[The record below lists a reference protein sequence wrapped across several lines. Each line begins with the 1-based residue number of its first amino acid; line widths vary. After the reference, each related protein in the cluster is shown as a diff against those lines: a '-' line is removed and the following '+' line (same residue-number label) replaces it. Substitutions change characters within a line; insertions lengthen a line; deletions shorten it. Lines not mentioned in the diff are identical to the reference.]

1 MILKEPIRQGHL
13 IFSSTSMNRSLS
25 IDILKIILA
34 LMVVGIH
41 SGFLSDV
48 SALGRYLTTSGLFRI
63 AVPIFF
69 VINGFFFF
77 SLPPEKIATWFKRVI
92 ILYLFWTLVYIGY
105 WFRAETIN
113 LFEIVRVIKTLLVGH
128 EHLWYLPAM
137 IGAALVLLPL
147 KNLSTPALLALA
159 LLLYAV
165 GVSIQYIGNYHLV
178 ANPSLDKVF
187 NSHFVYRNFL
197 FFAFPFFAIG
207 YLLRKTEIY
216 KEYKTS
222 SVVGVTVFTIIL
234 LLIENYLDFKFQVA
248 SKGFDIFLFLIL
260 VCPLV
265 FIAAL
270 KLDVRGESK
279 TLALY
284 STGIYFIHPL
294 FISIIKNYANIGGTL
309 LTFVVAIVSTA
320 AAWLLIRI
328 NTKVKFIL

>member
-1 MILKEPIRQGHL
+1 
-13 IFSSTSMNRSLS
+13 
-25 IDILKIILA
+25 
-34 LMVVGIH
+34 MVVGIH
-41 SGFLSDV
+41 SGFLSDI
-48 SALGRYLTTSGLFRI
+48 SALGRYLTTAGLFRI

-77 SLPPEKIATWFKRVI
+77 SVPPEKIVTWFKRVI

-113 LFEIVRVIKTLLVGH
+113 LFEIVRVIKTILVGH

-137 IGAALVLLPL
+137 VGAALVLLPL
-147 KNLSTPALLALA
+147 RKLTTPALLTIALV
-159 LLLYAV
+159 LYFI
-165 GVSIQYIGNYHLV
+165 GLSIQYLGNYHVV
-178 ANPSLDKVF
+178 ANTSIDKIL

-207 YLLRKTEIY
+207 YLLRRTEIY
-216 KEYKTS
+216 KKFS
-222 SVVGVTVFTIIL
+222 LASIVSMTIIAVTL

-265 FIAAL
+265 FITAL
-270 KLDVRGESK
+270 KLDIRGESK
-279 TLALY
+279 TIALY

-294 FISIIKNYANIGGTL
+294 FISLVKTYADMGGTL
-309 LTFVVAIVSTA
+309 LTLVVAILATL
-320 AAWLLIRI
+320 AAWLLIKI
-328 NTKVKFIL
+328 NAKLKFIL

>member
-1 MILKEPIRQGHL
+1 
-13 IFSSTSMNRSLS
+13 
-25 IDILKIILA
+25 
-34 LMVVGIH
+34 MVVGIH
-41 SGFLSDV
+41 SGFLSDI
-48 SALGRYLTTSGLFRI
+48 SALGRYLTTAGLFRI

-77 SLPPEKIATWFKRVI
+77 SVPPEKIVTWFKRVI

-113 LFEIVRVIKTLLVGH
+113 LFEIVRVIKTILVGH

-137 IGAALVLLPL
+137 VGAALVLLPL
-147 KNLSTPALLALA
+147 RKLTTPALLTIALV
-159 LLLYAV
+159 LYFI
-165 GVSIQYIGNYHLV
+165 GLSIQYLGNYHVV
-178 ANPSLDKVF
+178 ANTSIDKIL

-207 YLLRKTEIY
+207 YLLRRAEIY
-216 KEYKTS
+216 KKFS
-222 SVVGVTVFTIIL
+222 LASIVSMTIIAVTL

-265 FIAAL
+265 FITAL
-270 KLDVRGESK
+270 KLDIRGESK

-294 FISIIKNYANIGGTL
+294 FISLVKTYADMGGTL
-309 LTFVVAIVSTA
+309 LTLVVAILATL
-320 AAWLLIRI
+320 AAWLLIKI
-328 NTKVKFIL
+328 NAKLKFIL

>member
-1 MILKEPIRQGHL
+1 
-13 IFSSTSMNRSLS
+13 MNRSLS
-25 IDILKIILA
+25 LDILKIILA

-41 SGFLSDV
+41 SGFLSDI
-48 SALGRYLTTSGLFRI
+48 SALGRYLTTAGLFRI

-77 SLPPEKIATWFKRVI
+77 SVPPEKIVTWFKRVI

-113 LFEIVRVIKTLLVGH
+113 LFEIVRVIKTILVGH

-137 IGAALVLLPL
+137 VGAALVLLPL
-147 KNLSTPALLALA
+147 RKLTTPALLTIALV
-159 LLLYAV
+159 LYFI
-165 GVSIQYIGNYHLV
+165 GLSIQYLGNYHVV
-178 ANPSLDKVF
+178 ANTSIDKIL

-207 YLLRKTEIY
+207 YLLRRTEIY
-216 KEYKTS
+216 KKFS
-222 SVVGVTVFTIIL
+222 LASIVSMTIIAVTL

-265 FIAAL
+265 FITAL
-270 KLDVRGESK
+270 KLDIRGESK

-294 FISIIKNYANIGGTL
+294 FISLVKTYADMGGTL
-309 LTFVVAIVSTA
+309 LTLVVAILATL
-320 AAWLLIRI
+320 AAWLLIKI
-328 NTKVKFIL
+328 NAKLKFIL

>member
-1 MILKEPIRQGHL
+1 
-13 IFSSTSMNRSLS
+13 MNRSLS
-25 IDILKIILA
+25 LDILKIILA

-41 SGFLSDV
+41 SGFLSDI
-48 SALGRYLTTSGLFRI
+48 SALGRYLTTAGLFRI

-77 SLPPEKIATWFKRVI
+77 SVPPEKIVTWFKRVI

-113 LFEIVRVIKTLLVGH
+113 LFEIVRVIKTILVGH

-137 IGAALVLLPL
+137 VGAALVLLPL
-147 KNLSTPALLALA
+147 RKLTTPALLTIALV
-159 LLLYAV
+159 LYFI
-165 GVSIQYIGNYHLV
+165 GLSIQYLGNYHVV
-178 ANPSLDKVF
+178 ANTSIDKIL

-207 YLLRKTEIY
+207 YLLRRTEIY
-216 KEYKTS
+216 KKFS
-222 SVVGVTVFTIIL
+222 LASIVGMTIIAVTL

-265 FIAAL
+265 FITAL
-270 KLDVRGESK
+270 KLDIRGESK

-294 FISIIKNYANIGGTL
+294 FISLIKTYADMGGTL
-309 LTFVVAIVSTA
+309 LTLVVAILATL
-320 AAWLLIRI
+320 AAWLLIKI
-328 NTKVKFIL
+328 NAKLKFIL

>member
-1 MILKEPIRQGHL
+1 
-13 IFSSTSMNRSLS
+13 
-25 IDILKIILA
+25 
-34 LMVVGIH
+34 MVVGIH
-41 SGFLSDV
+41 SGFLSDI
-48 SALGRYLTTSGLFRI
+48 SALGRYLTTAGLFRI

-77 SLPPEKIATWFKRVI
+77 SVPPEKIVTWFKRVI

-113 LFEIVRVIKTLLVGH
+113 LFEIVRVIKTILVGH

-137 IGAALVLLPL
+137 VGAALVLLPL
-147 KNLSTPALLALA
+147 RKLTTPALLTIALV
-159 LLLYAV
+159 LYFI
-165 GVSIQYIGNYHLV
+165 GLSIQYLGNYHVV
-178 ANPSLDKVF
+178 ANTSIDKIL

-207 YLLRKTEIY
+207 YLLRRTEIY
-216 KEYKTS
+216 KKFS
-222 SVVGVTVFTIIL
+222 LASIVGMTIIAVTL

-265 FIAAL
+265 FITAL
-270 KLDVRGESK
+270 KLDIRGESK

-294 FISIIKNYANIGGTL
+294 FISLVKTYADMGGTL
-309 LTFVVAIVSTA
+309 LTLVVAILATL
-320 AAWLLIRI
+320 AAWLLIKI
-328 NTKVKFIL
+328 NAKLKFIL

>member
-1 MILKEPIRQGHL
+1 
-13 IFSSTSMNRSLS
+13 MNRSLS

-34 LMVVGIH
+34 ILVVAIH
-41 SGFLSDV
+41 SGFLTDI
-48 SALGRYLTTSGLFRI
+48 SALGRYLTTAGLFRI

-77 SLPPEKIATWFKRVI
+77 SLPPAKITTWFKRVI

-105 WFRAETIN
+105 WFRAETLN
-113 LFEIVRVIKTLLVGH
+113 LFEIVRVVKTILVGH

-147 KNLSTPALLALA
+147 RNLPTP
-159 LLLYAV
+159 LLLIIVLVLYAI
-165 GVSIQYIGNYHLV
+165 GLSIQYLGNYHIV
-178 ANPSLDKVF
+178 ANPSIDKAL

-207 YLLRKTEIY
+207 YLLKRTEIY
-216 KEYKTS
+216 KQFSVS
-222 SVVGVTVFTIIL
+222 SVVYMTLFATIL
-234 LLIENYLDFKFQVA
+234 LLVESYLNFKYQMT

-265 FIAAL
+265 FITAL
-270 KLDVRGESK
+270 KVDIRGESK

-294 FISIIKNYANIGGTL
+294 FISIIKNYVEIGGTL
-309 LTFVVAIVSTA
+309 LTLVVAIVSA
-320 AAWLLIRI
+320 LASWLLIKI

>member
-1 MILKEPIRQGHL
+1 
-13 IFSSTSMNRSLS
+13 
-25 IDILKIILA
+25 
-34 LMVVGIH
+34 MVVGIH
-41 SGFLSDV
+41 SGFLSDI
-48 SALGRYLTTSGLFRI
+48 SALGRYLTTAGLFRI

-77 SLPPEKIATWFKRVI
+77 SVPPEKIVTWFKRVI

-113 LFEIVRVIKTLLVGH
+113 LFEIVRVIKTILVGH

-137 IGAALVLLPL
+137 VGAALVLLPL
-147 KNLSTPALLALA
+147 RKLTTPALLTIALV
-159 LLLYAV
+159 LYFI
-165 GVSIQYIGNYHLV
+165 GLSIQYLGNYHVV
-178 ANPSLDKVF
+178 ANTSIDKIL

-207 YLLRKTEIY
+207 YLLRRTEIY
-216 KEYKTS
+216 KKFS
-222 SVVGVTVFTIIL
+222 LASIVSMTIIAVTL

-265 FIAAL
+265 FITAL
-270 KLDVRGESK
+270 KLDIRGESK

-294 FISIIKNYANIGGTL
+294 FISLVKTYADMGGTL
-309 LTFVVAIVSTA
+309 LTLVVAILATL
-320 AAWLLIRI
+320 AAWLLIKI
-328 NTKVKFIL
+328 NAKLKFIL

>member
-1 MILKEPIRQGHL
+1 M
-13 IFSSTSMNRSLS
+13 SRSLS
-25 IDILKIILA
+25 LDILKIILA
-34 LMVVGIH
+34 IMVVAIH
-41 SGFLSDV
+41 SGFLGDISE
-48 SALGRYLTTSGLFRI
+48 LGRYLTTAGLFRI

-77 SLPPEKIATWFKRVI
+77 SLPPEKIVTWFKRVI

-147 KNLSTPALLALA
+147 RKLSSPALLAIA
-159 LLLYAV
+159 LILYV
-165 GVSIQYIGNYHLV
+165 IGLSIQYSGNYHLA
-178 ANPSLDKVF
+178 ANPSLDKVL

-207 YLLRKTEIY
+207 YLLRRTEAY
-216 KEYKTS
+216 KKFS
-222 SVVGVTVFTIIL
+222 LASVASMALVAAIL
-234 LLIENYLDFKFQVA
+234 LLIESYLDFKFMVVT
-248 SKGFDIFLFLIL
+248 KGFDIFLFLIV
-260 VCPLV
+260 VCPLI
-265 FIAAL
+265 FMAAL
-270 KLDVRGESK
+270 KLDIRGESK

-294 FISIIKNYANIGGTL
+294 FISLMKNYVDVGGTF
-309 LTFVVAIVSTA
+309 LTLIVAILSALATWV
-320 AAWLLIRI
+320 LIKI
-328 NTKVKFIL
+328 NSRVKFIL

>member
-1 MILKEPIRQGHL
+1 
-13 IFSSTSMNRSLS
+13 MNRSLS

-34 LMVVGIH
+34 ILVVAIH
-41 SGFLSDV
+41 SGFLADI
-48 SALGRYLTTSGLFRI
+48 SALGRYLTTAGLFRI

-69 VINGFFFF
+69 VINGFYFY
-77 SLPPEKIATWFKRVI
+77 SVAPEKIATWFRRVF

-113 LFEIVRVIKTLLVGH
+113 LFEIVRIVKTMLVGH

-137 IGAALVLLPL
+137 IGAALVILPL
-147 KNLSTPALLALA
+147 RKLSTPALLVIALA
-159 LLLYAV
+159 FYTIGL
-165 GVSIQYIGNYHLV
+165 SIQYVGNYHLV
-178 ANPSLDKVF
+178 ASPSIDKAL

-207 YLLRKTEIY
+207 YLLRRTEVY
-216 KEYKTS
+216 KNFSVTS
-222 SVVGVTVFTIIL
+222 LGYMTFLAIML
-234 LLIENYLDFKFQVA
+234 LLVENYLNFKFQVA

-265 FIAAL
+265 FMTAL
-270 KLDVRGESK
+270 RLDIRGESK

-294 FISIIKNYANIGGTL
+294 FISLIKNYIDIGGTL
-309 LTFVVAIVSTA
+309 LTFVVAVISA
-320 AAWLLIRI
+320 LASWFLIKI
-328 NTKVKFIL
+328 NTKLKFIL

>member
-1 MILKEPIRQGHL
+1 
-13 IFSSTSMNRSLS
+13 MNRSLS
-25 IDILKIILA
+25 LDILKIILA

-41 SGFLSDV
+41 SGFLSDI
-48 SALGRYLTTSGLFRI
+48 SALGRYLTTAGLFRI

-77 SLPPEKIATWFKRVI
+77 SVPPEKIVTWFKRVI

-113 LFEIVRVIKTLLVGH
+113 LFEIVRVIKTILVGH

-137 IGAALVLLPL
+137 VGAALVLLPL
-147 KNLSTPALLALA
+147 RKLTTPALLTIALV
-159 LLLYAV
+159 LYFI
-165 GVSIQYIGNYHLV
+165 GLSIQYLGNYHVV
-178 ANPSLDKVF
+178 ANTSIDKILK
-187 NSHFVYRNFL
+187 SHFVYRNFL

-207 YLLRKTEIY
+207 YLLRRTEIY
-216 KEYKTS
+216 KKFS
-222 SVVGVTVFTIIL
+222 LASIVGMTIIAVTL

-265 FIAAL
+265 FITAL
-270 KLDVRGESK
+270 KLDIRGESK

-294 FISIIKNYANIGGTL
+294 FISLVKTYADMGGTL
-309 LTFVVAIVSTA
+309 LTLVVAILATL
-320 AAWLLIRI
+320 AAWLLIKI
-328 NTKVKFIL
+328 NAKLKFIL

>member
-1 MILKEPIRQGHL
+1 
-13 IFSSTSMNRSLS
+13 
-25 IDILKIILA
+25 
-34 LMVVGIH
+34 MVVGIH
-41 SGFLSDV
+41 SGCLSDI
-48 SALGRYLTTSGLFRI
+48 SALGRYLTTAGLFRI

-77 SLPPEKIATWFKRVI
+77 SVPPEKIVTWFKRVI

-113 LFEIVRVIKTLLVGH
+113 LFEIVRVIKTILVGH

-137 IGAALVLLPL
+137 VGAALVLLPL
-147 KNLSTPALLALA
+147 RKLTTPALLTIALV
-159 LLLYAV
+159 LYFI
-165 GVSIQYIGNYHLV
+165 GLSIQYLGNYHVV
-178 ANPSLDKVF
+178 ANTSIDKIL

-207 YLLRKTEIY
+207 YLLRRTEIY
-216 KEYKTS
+216 KKFS
-222 SVVGVTVFTIIL
+222 LASIVSMTIIAVTL

-265 FIAAL
+265 FITAL
-270 KLDVRGESK
+270 KLDIRGESK

-294 FISIIKNYANIGGTL
+294 FISLVKTYADMGGTL
-309 LTFVVAIVSTA
+309 LTLVVAILATL
-320 AAWLLIRI
+320 AAWLLIKI
-328 NTKVKFIL
+328 NAKLKFIL

>member
-1 MILKEPIRQGHL
+1 
-13 IFSSTSMNRSLS
+13 
-25 IDILKIILA
+25 
-34 LMVVGIH
+34 MVVGIH
-41 SGFLSDV
+41 SGFLADI
-48 SALGRYLTTSGLFRI
+48 SALGRYLTTAGLFRI

-77 SLPPEKIATWFKRVI
+77 SLPPEKIGTWFKRVL

-113 LFEIVRVIKTLLVGH
+113 LFEIVRIIKTLLVGH

-137 IGAALVLLPL
+137 MGAALVLLPL
-147 KNLSTPALLALA
+147 RHLSTPTLLTVA
-159 LLLYAV
+159 LLLYAI
-165 GVSIQYIGNYHLV
+165 GLSIQYIGNYHLV

-216 KEYKTS
+216 KKFITS
-222 SVVGVTVFTIIL
+222 SIISMTILAIAL

-260 VCPLV
+260 VCPLL
-265 FIAAL
+265 FMAAL

-294 FISIIKNYANIGGTL
+294 FISLIKHYVDIGGTL
-309 LTFVVAIVSTA
+309 LTLVVAIASTA
-320 AAWLLIRI
+320 AAWILIKI
-328 NTKVKFIL
+328 NTRVKFIL

>member
-1 MILKEPIRQGHL
+1 
-13 IFSSTSMNRSLS
+13 
-25 IDILKIILA
+25 
-34 LMVVGIH
+34 MVVGIH
-41 SGFLSDV
+41 SGFLSDI
-48 SALGRYLTTSGLFRI
+48 SALGRYLTTAGLFRI

-77 SLPPEKIATWFKRVI
+77 SVPPEKIVTWFKRVI

-113 LFEIVRVIKTLLVGH
+113 LFEIVRVIKTILVGH

-137 IGAALVLLPL
+137 VGAALVLLPL
-147 KNLSTPALLALA
+147 RKLTTPALLTIALV
-159 LLLYAV
+159 LYFI
-165 GVSIQYIGNYHLV
+165 GLSIQYLGNYHVV
-178 ANPSLDKVF
+178 ANTSIDKIL

-207 YLLRKTEIY
+207 YLLRRTEIY
-216 KEYKTS
+216 KKFS
-222 SVVGVTVFTIIL
+222 LASIVSMTIIAVTL

-265 FIAAL
+265 FITAL
-270 KLDVRGESK
+270 KLDIRGESK

-294 FISIIKNYANIGGTL
+294 FISLVKTYADMGGTL
-309 LTFVVAIVSTA
+309 LTLVVAILATL
-320 AAWLLIRI
+320 AAWLLIKI
-328 NTKVKFIL
+328 NAKLTFIL

>member
-1 MILKEPIRQGHL
+1 
-13 IFSSTSMNRSLS
+13 MNRSLS
-25 IDILKIILA
+25 LDILKIILA

-41 SGFLSDV
+41 SGFLSDI
-48 SALGRYLTTSGLFRI
+48 SALGRYLTTAGLFRI

-77 SLPPEKIATWFKRVI
+77 SVPPEKIVTWFKRVI

-113 LFEIVRVIKTLLVGH
+113 LFEIVRVIKTILVGH

-137 IGAALVLLPL
+137 VGAALVLLPL
-147 KNLSTPALLALA
+147 RKLTTPALLTIALV
-159 LLLYAV
+159 LYFI
-165 GVSIQYIGNYHLV
+165 GLSIQYLGNYHVV
-178 ANPSLDKVF
+178 ANTSIDKIL

-207 YLLRKTEIY
+207 YLLRRAEIY
-216 KEYKTS
+216 KKFS
-222 SVVGVTVFTIIL
+222 LASIVSMTIIAVTL

-265 FIAAL
+265 FITAL
-270 KLDVRGESK
+270 KLDIRGESK

-294 FISIIKNYANIGGTL
+294 FISLVKTYADMGGTL
-309 LTFVVAIVSTA
+309 LTLVVAILATL
-320 AAWLLIRI
+320 AAWLLIKI
-328 NTKVKFIL
+328 NAKLKFIL

>member
-1 MILKEPIRQGHL
+1 
-13 IFSSTSMNRSLS
+13 MNRSLS
-25 IDILKIILA
+25 LDILKIILA

-41 SGFLSDV
+41 SGFLSDI
-48 SALGRYLTTSGLFRI
+48 SALGRYLTTAGLFRI

-77 SLPPEKIATWFKRVI
+77 SVPPEKIVTWFKRVI

-113 LFEIVRVIKTLLVGH
+113 LFEIVRVIKTILVGH

-137 IGAALVLLPL
+137 VGAALVLLPL
-147 KNLSTPALLALA
+147 RKLTTPALLTIALV
-159 LLLYAV
+159 LYFI
-165 GVSIQYIGNYHLV
+165 GLSIQYLGNYHVV
-178 ANPSLDKVF
+178 ANTSIDKIL

-207 YLLRKTEIY
+207 YLLRRTEIY
-216 KEYKTS
+216 KKFS
-222 SVVGVTVFTIIL
+222 LASIVGMTIIAVTL

-265 FIAAL
+265 FITAL
-270 KLDVRGESK
+270 KLDIRGESK

-294 FISIIKNYANIGGTL
+294 FISLVKTYADMGGTL
-309 LTFVVAIVSTA
+309 LTLVVAILATL
-320 AAWLLIRI
+320 AAWLLIKI
-328 NTKVKFIL
+328 NAKLKFIL